1 MRSISEAF
9 AEEKCPD
16 TFPLFAKIDV
26 NGENEA
32 LQASKSTQK
41 ASHIIEIIDIYMLI

>member
-1 MRSISEAF
+1 MKWMSSFKLAFTRHLQSEAF

-32 LQASKSTQK
+32 GVAFK
-41 ASHIIEIIDIYMLI
+41 